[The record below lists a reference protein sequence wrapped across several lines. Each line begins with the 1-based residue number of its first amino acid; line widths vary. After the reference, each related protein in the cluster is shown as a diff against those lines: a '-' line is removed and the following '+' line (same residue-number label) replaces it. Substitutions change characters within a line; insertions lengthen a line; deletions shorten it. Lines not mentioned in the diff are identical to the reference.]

1 MQKTELQKIVGN
13 YQIIASKIVREWNGH
28 LEMFS
33 VPQAIENSREFLLLR
48 TDILQKT
55 VVVCSFNISMKVLD
69 RVFNEV
75 IVKARHNITI
85 EQSGEVVTSRC
96 HSNKISG

>member
-1 MQKTELQKIVGN
+1 
-13 YQIIASKIVREWNGH
+13 
-28 LEMFS
+28 MFS
-33 VPQAIENSREFLLLR
+33 IPQAIEKSREFLLFR

-85 EQSGEVVTSRC
+85 E
-96 HSNKISG
+96 